1 MMFFPM
7 QENLF
12 EGNHMNNDEVIS
24 TLNDLIETCKDGEES
39 YKTCATDAAKRKSDL
54 QTTFA
59 NLQHGCAAA
68 AAELQDLVHTE
79 GGKARTESNVGDA
92 IHRGWVNL
100 KTAIGGNNDE
110 AVLVECERGE
120 DSAKHN
126 YSVALKQDLPAH
138 VRAVVERQYQG
149 VLVNHEKIKAQRD
162 QLKVDA

>member
-1 MMFFPM
+1 
-7 QENLF
+7 
-12 EGNHMNNDEVIS
+12 MNNDEVIS

-59 NLQHGCAAA
+59 NLQHGCAVAA
-68 AAELQDLVHTE
+68 TELQDLVRAE
-79 GGKARTESNVGDA
+79 GGKAETEASVGDA

-100 KTAIGGNNDE
+100 KTALGGNNDE

-120 DSAKHN
+120 DSAKRN
-126 YSVALKQDLPAH
+126 YSAALERDLPSQ

-149 VLVNHEKIKAQRD
+149 VLVNHMKIKTLRD